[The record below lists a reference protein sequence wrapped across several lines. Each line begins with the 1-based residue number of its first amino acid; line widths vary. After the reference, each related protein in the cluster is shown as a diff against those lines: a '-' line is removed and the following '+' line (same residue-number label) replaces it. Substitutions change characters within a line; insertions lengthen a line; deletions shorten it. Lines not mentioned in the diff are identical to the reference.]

1 MKCLYGSNI
10 SVPCSRLVCISCAF
24 ILSSSARAYSL
35 SSFSHRPGDSFRR
48 SGSSSALASER
59 QVELTYTAQAALPV
73 DIYIRDA
80 EQKDLRVASKI
91 LTDSFF
97 SQNMFTIPQEWANSY
112 YSLKDSLSNT
122 GARYCML
129 VACKKSDDSVVAIC
143 EVDARQSKSPTE
155 NDIPR
160 PFLCNLAVDGRER
173 KRGIARVLVEIC
185 ENRASGWNSSHLHL
199 RVKQKNVVAT
209 EMYER
214 IGYRIDGAYAE
225 PFVRGPPIYILKK
238 SIDKSILKF
247 FT

>member
-1 MKCLYGSNI
+1 MFYGRAMKCFYGSNI

-59 QVELTYTAQAALPV
+59 QVELTYTAQAALPA
-73 DIYIRDA
+73 DIYITDA
-80 EQKDLRVASKI
+80 
-91 LTDSFF
+91 FF
-97 SQNMFTIPQEWANSY
+97 SQNMFTIPLEWANSY
-112 YSLKDSLSNT
+112 FSLKDSLSNT

-225 PFVRGPPIYILKK
+225 PFVRGPPIYVLKK
-238 SIDKSILKF
+238 SIDKS
-247 FT
+247 